1 MFTILTLYGSWLRS
15 RDNKPDRS
23 SSSEDPGAVLE
34 QSCSAGIDRSAI
46 LALAFAGLAVSA
58 QAQAQTPPESSAKIP
73 PAITTPSTVETR
85 IGTLE
90 FKDGAPTIETAEKV
104 RDTLDF
110 TAALNVYNNSFRG
123 ASAYALGKGFQSIGA
138 EDDTPIIFS
147 ELMDAKSLFLTANAD
162 TVYYWAMVNLSKGAM
177 VIDQP
182 PLSLGTIND
191 MWFSWIIDIGFPG
204 PDRGEG
210 GKYLILPPGYDGP
223 LPEGGFYIARS
234 KTNRVLYAA
243 RAFLTNND
251 PKPTVEM
258 IKQGFKIYP
267 YTPGGVGTSIATALE
282 GKVRWS
288 KAPPVPPAK
297 FVEAT
302 GKAFNTIPPS
312 DFGFFEMINAN
323 VQEEPATSY
332 DPELAGQLA
341 AIGIVKGKPFN
352 PDARMKKILADA
364 AAIGNAAGR
373 VLNWRT
379 ASVRPDW
386 AYYPK
391 SMWMNMLFEGGAYF
405 ETPPPEFKDGMFKPY
420 PATGARTLESRTA
433 FYYAYTLDSPS
444 MVMRIPDVGSQYLI
458 DFVDSSGNPFDG
470 DKTYKV
476 TLPPNIP
483 AARFWSLTAYDNQT
497 RSMLDTPQRYPR
509 AGNQSYPSPAAEAN
523 ADGSTTVYFSPT
535 QPDGVKRGNWVQTTP
550 GRGWFTIL
558 RLYSPLEP
566 FFTKAW
572 QPSELELVR

>member
-90 FKDGAPTIETAEKV
+90 FKDGAPTIATAEKL

-162 TVYYWAMVNLSKGAM
+162 TVYYWAMVNLSKGPM

-182 PLSLGTIND
+182 PLSLGAIND

-258 IKQGFKIYP
+258 IKQGFKIYS

-282 GKVRWS
+282 GKVRLS

-297 FVEAT
+297 FVEGT
-302 GKAFNTIPPS
+302 GKAFNTIPPG

-391 SMWMNMLFEGGAYF
+391 SAWMNMLFEGGAYF
-405 ETPPPEFKDGMFKPY
+405 ESRARPRPRRDRPRTPPRIGGACGDR
-420 PATGARTLESRTA
+420 PADRWGFHLPS
-433 FYYAYTLDSPS
+433 LLLLVCSPPCRAS
-444 MVMRIPDVGSQYLI
+444 NLFLPFRASGLVRQVRPLLLSLLRNNLSHGFAGTMRPWKCL
-458 DFVDSSGNPFDG
+458 PF
-470 DKTYKV
+470 
-476 TLPPNIP
+476 
-483 AARFWSLTAYDNQT
+483 
-497 RSMLDTPQRYPR
+497 PR
-509 AGNQSYPSPAAEAN
+509 AFGGLGWRPHNARGSWRPCAA
-523 ADGSTTVYFSPT
+523 
-535 QPDGVKRGNWVQTTP
+535 
-550 GRGWFTIL
+550 
-558 RLYSPLEP
+558 
-566 FFTKAW
+566 
-572 QPSELELVR
+572 